1 MHIHSDLEGQVQIDN
16 FQIPGSSGLN
26 EGDDSGGWGPSPGP
40 QSILIFSPLLAM
52 SCIAED
58 LTPVWVQQPANS
70 CPVTSLETRDGIHP
84 WDSPSKEKS
93 LGKLPV

>member
-40 QSILIFSPLLAM
+40 QSILIKAVLH
-52 SCIAED
+52 
-58 LTPVWVQQPANS
+58 TPGAHVILNPHLPW
-70 CPVTSLETRDGIHP
+70 GHHP
-84 WDSPSKEKS
+84 KS
-93 LGKLPV
+93 HHPGLQAALQMLRLFIFFVLFCFDF